1 MMKQLT
7 YVKKG
12 KRVITMNEVVKK
24 QPFTTAMAQIQQTF
38 TNMVVEAGKAMNIQY
53 DEYQRICIMNVLGR
67 MQTLAV
73 KNNLDL
79 TKMDRTNITE
89 ILQTASMLKLNMSA
103 QPRECYLMLRSVPDT
118 NGGWKKEF
126 EFNLEGDGNDKLLR
140 EFGVDVERVYSPWIV
155 REHDEF
161 TLPSFNGLELTPP
174 TWKPKDYHSKVV
186 KVVYPILKKGNV
198 VEYHISEREEVVHNL
213 QAHITN
219 NLSKNKS
226 VTDERR
232 NQLNALAATKTLEE
246 ILSCDELLPYISPAW
261 KNAGSSEAMIL
272 RKMRNNA
279 IKKISKE
286 FKNAYQAEAYE
297 STFDDYEQYESDE
310 RIKKEAAVDAEITI
324 EAVSEAIDIDLPANE
339 ETPSKSENNVQSA
352 SMEPNKRDIEEISE
366 QVEQPKTSSRRVKPY

>member
-1 MMKQLT
+1 MAENKRYYWLQL
-7 YVKKG
+7 KE
-12 KRVITMNEVVKK
+12 NFFK
-24 QPFTTAMAQIQQTF
+24 QPRIKKLRRMAGGDTYTIIYL
-38 TNMVVEAGKAMNIQY
+38 K
-53 DEYQRICIMNVLGR
+53 
-67 MQTLAV
+67 MQL
-73 KNNLDL
+73 LS
-79 TKMDRTNITE
+79 
-89 ILQTASMLKLNMSA
+89 LQ
-103 QPRECYLMLRSVPDT
+103 
-118 NGGWKKEF
+118 NGGKLVYEGIEDDFVNELALNIDEKE
-126 EFNLEGDGNDKLLR
+126 EDIQMTVMYLTQQGLLIEGKD
-140 EFGVDVERVYSPWIV
+140 
-155 REHDEF
+155 DEF

>member
-1 MMKQLT
+1 MEK
-7 YVKKG
+7 
-12 KRVITMNEVVKK
+12 NEVAKK

-53 DEYQRICIMNVLGR
+53 DEYQRICMMNVLGK

-73 KNNLDL
+73 KNGLDL

-103 QPRECYLMLRSVPDT
+103 QPRECYMMLRSVPDG
-118 NGGWKKEF
+118 NNGWKKEF

-140 EFGVDVERVYSPWIV
+140 EFGVDVERVYSPWFV
-155 REHDEF
+155 RENDEF

-174 TWKPKDYHSKVV
+174 TWKPKDYHSKII
-186 KVVYPILKKGNV
+186 KVVYPILKKGDV

-226 VTDERR
+226 VTDERK
-232 NQLNALAATKTLEE
+232 NELNSLAASKTLGE

-286 FKNAYQAEAYE
+286 FKNAYQAAAYE
-297 STFDDYEQYESDE
+297 STFEDYDQYESDE
-310 RIKKEAAVDAEITI
+310 RIKKEEAVDAEVTI
-324 EAVSEAIDIDLPANE
+324 EAVSEPIAVDLPSNDQTPANNQNNAQSTTYEATPAKKDLE
-339 ETPSKSENNVQSA
+339 ES
-352 SMEPNKRDIEEISE
+352 SE
-366 QVEQPKTSSRRVKPY
+366 QVEQPKTSKRVKPY